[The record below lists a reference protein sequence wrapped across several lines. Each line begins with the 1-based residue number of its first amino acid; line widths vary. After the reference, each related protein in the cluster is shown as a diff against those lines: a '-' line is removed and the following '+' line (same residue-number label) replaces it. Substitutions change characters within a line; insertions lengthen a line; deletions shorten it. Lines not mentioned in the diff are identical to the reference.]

1 MVDPIIQ
8 SRQLGFQLLSSRET
22 QLVVLA
28 GEGMTDKEI
37 ARNLM
42 ISPGTVVTLWS
53 RIRAKLAITNR
64 ISAISVMIA
73 AIARLS
79 GRFHAGGSG
88 DMTVQDMFGHLT
100 GIRFIANSRRIVLAC
115 SQEASDVLELVGGH
129 ILPEYAGDGLSFTT
143 VSGESIPAASLP
155 WMSAVNKNHA
165 VASVPI
171 VVCRDGI
178 HETFRVSVLNVEDP
192 ILNKVTLVE
201 LSPMESES
209 SVTTDLSSAVVDSS
223 GTTAT
228 SNGHRV

>member
-1 MVDPIIQ
+1 MLDPVFQ

-28 GEGMTDKEI
+28 GEGKTDKEI
-37 ARNLM
+37 ARDLT

-53 RIRAKLAITNR
+53 RIRSKLAINNR

-79 GRFHAGGSG
+79 GRFHAGSPG

-115 SQEASDVLELVGGH
+115 SQEASEVLGLVGGH
-129 ILPEYAGDGLSFTT
+129 ILPEYAGNEPSFST
-143 VSGESIPAASLP
+143 VSGEPIPPASLP
-155 WMSAVNKNHA
+155 WMSAVNKGHA
-165 VASVPI
+165 VTSVPI
-171 VVCRDGI
+171 VVSREGGI
-178 HETFRVSVLNVEDP
+178 RTYHVSALNVEDP

-201 LSPMESES
+201 LSPMEAES

-223 GTTAT
+223 GNIAP
-228 SNGHRV
+228 SNGYRV